1 MLSSHSRPAQNYDEA
16 LSRAQALQSQD
27 DAAINPLCRTQFLTH
42 GKKTDNAIVL
52 LHGFTNCPQQFA
64 SLGKTFFD
72 HGFNVLIPRI
82 PRHGFADRL
91 TNEPARTSAEEMAA
105 FTDEVVDIAQG
116 LGDRVTVM
124 GLSGGGVMTAW
135 AAQYRSD
142 VDKVIIIAPNFAYV
156 LIPKNFTRVMTGV
169 ALTIPNIF
177 IWWDDKLKMNTQPDY
192 AYPRFSTRAIAEVT
206 RLGYAI
212 RSAAKK
218 EKPLAKS
225 IVMVLNE
232 TDEAVDNAVP
242 MELAKSWRANGGEV
256 SDYVF
261 KAEMGLKHD
270 LIDPNQ
276 PYQRTD
282 VVYPILMELAKRK

>member
-1 MLSSHSRPAQNYDEA
+1 MFPSHPAPSRDYDEA
-16 LSRAQALQSQD
+16 LSCVHALQARD

-42 GKKTDNAIVL
+42 GKKTDNAIIF

-64 SLGKTFFD
+64 SLGKVFFD

-91 TNEPARTSAEEMAA
+91 TKEPVRTSAEEMVA

-135 AAQYRSD
+135 AAQHRSD
-142 VDKVIIIAPNFAYV
+142 IAKAIVIAPNFAYK
-156 LIPKNFTRVMTGV
+156 LIPRNFTRVMTGI

-177 IWWDDKLKMNTQPDY
+177 IWWDDKLKINTKPDY

-212 RSAAKK
+212 RSVAKK

-232 TDEAVDNAVP
+232 TDEAVDNTVP
-242 MELAKSWRANGGEV
+242 MELAKSWRANGGDAR
-256 SDYVF
+256 DYIF

-276 PYQRTD
+276 PYQRID
-282 VVYPILMELAKRK
+282 VVYPILMELVKG

>member
-1 MLSSHSRPAQNYDEA
+1 MFSSNSHPARSYDEA
-16 LSRAQALQSQD
+16 LSRAKELQSQD
-27 DAAINPLCRTQFLTH
+27 DTAINPLCRTQFLTH
-42 GKKTDNAIVL
+42 GTKTDNAIVL

-72 HGFNVLIPRI
+72 HDFNVLIPRI

-91 TNEPARTSAEEMAA
+91 TKEPARTSAEEMVA
-105 FTDEVVDIAQG
+105 FTAEVVDIAQG

-124 GLSGGGVMTAW
+124 GLSGGGVMAAW

-142 VDKVIIIAPNFAYV
+142 VDKAIIIAPNFAYV
-156 LIPKNFTRVMTGV
+156 LVPKKLTRAMIGV
-169 ALTIPNIF
+169 ALTVPNIF

-232 TDEAVDNAVP
+232 TDEAVDNDVP
-242 MELAKSWRANGGEV
+242 MQLAKRWRANGGDV
-256 SDYVF
+256 RDTVF
-261 KAEMGLKHD
+261 KAEMGLRHD

-282 VVYPILMELAKRK
+282 VVYPILLELVKG

>member
-1 MLSSHSRPAQNYDEA
+1 MKLHCIYEEA
-16 LSRAQALQSQD
+16 LTRIEELQAKD
-27 DAAINPLCRTQFLTH
+27 DAAINHLCRTQFLMH
-42 GKKTDNAIVL
+42 GKKTNNAIVL

-91 TNEPARTSAEEMAA
+91 TKEPARTSAEEMVA
-105 FTDEVVDIAQG
+105 FTVEVVDIVQG
-116 LGDRVTVM
+116 LGDHVTVM

-142 VDKVIIIAPNFAYV
+142 VDNAIIIAPNFAYK
-156 LIPKNFTRVMTGV
+156 LIPKNFTRVITGV

-177 IWWDDKLKMNTQPDY
+177 IWWDDKLRLNTKPDY

-218 EKPLAKS
+218 TKPLAKS

-232 TDEAVDNAVP
+232 TDEAVDNDVP
-242 MELAKSWRANGGEV
+242 LQLAESWRANGGEV
-256 SDYVF
+256 RDTVF
-261 KAEMGLKHD
+261 KAEMRLKHD

-276 PYQRTD
+276 PYQRID
-282 VVYPILMELAKRK
+282 VVYPILMELVKG

>member
-1 MLSSHSRPAQNYDEA
+1 MRDYEEA
-16 LSRAQALQSQD
+16 LARAKNLQAND
-27 DAAINPLCRTQFLTH
+27 DAAINPLCRTQLLTH
-42 GKKTDNAIVL
+42 SKKTENAIAL

-64 SLGKTFFD
+64 ALGKTFFD

-91 TNEPARTSAEEMAA
+91 TKEPARASAEEMTA
-105 FTDEVVDIAQG
+105 FTVEVVDIAQG
-116 LGDRVTVM
+116 LADRVTVM

-135 AAQYRSD
+135 AAQHRSD
-142 VDKVIIIAPNFAYV
+142 VDKAIIIAPNFAYK
-156 LIPKNFTRVMTGV
+156 LIPRNFTRAMTGV

-177 IWWDDKLKMNTQPDY
+177 IWWDDKLKMHTKPDY

-206 RLGYAI
+206 RLGDAI

-218 EKPLAKS
+218 TKPLAKS

-232 TDEAVDNAVP
+232 TDEAVDNTVP
-242 MELAKSWRANGGEV
+242 QELSQSWRANGGEV
-256 SDYVF
+256 RDYVF
-261 KAEMGLKHD
+261 KAEMGLRHD

-276 PYQRTD
+276 PYQRID
-282 VVYPILMELAKRK
+282 VVYPILMELVKD